1 MPSVTDQNPAVQAM
15 SQRDRALAQG
25 TSEFLNRL
33 HEDSPEALGGLAPS
47 AWSAG
52 PTELMELHAEW
63 VKRHAEL
70 LQGVLDQPGGRP
82 GAQSAEVAARDEGVD
97 GPALP
102 ARRASDYLRQ
112 ARQINADCLKNL
124 VDASAVRERPAQDR
138 MHLPTGQKADAVVP
152 ANVAATAAQ
161 ATVSKYQEIR
171 DKLKSGDI
179 IVCCKGNMKSFKGF
193 LSLLVRV
200 VTASSYSHVGVVI
213 KLGNRCFVVEATPPV
228 VRLYPLSKLD
238 SFYVIKMEQ
247 RLSREDENRLFEYVG
262 LPYSDWNSIVSYFT
276 RKPLANGKLQCA
288 QLVSSFYNWPNLLR
302 PEQIVRYAQEDLGKQ
317 MVFVR

>member
-1 MPSVTDQNPAVQAM
+1 MPSSAEQNHAADAISRAGSAMAEGSGVFPARQQKYSSVA
-15 SQRDRALAQG
+15 SGDP
-25 TSEFLNRL
+25 
-33 HEDSPEALGGLAPS
+33 DPS
-47 AWSAG
+47 AGDAG
-52 PTELMELHAEW
+52 WQELMILQKEW
-63 VKRHAEL
+63 LGRHAEL
-70 LQGVLDQPGGRP
+70 WQGMPSQPAAKRDRPTAKPEASETCSANPALGGSPMFDLLQRACQINPDYMKRAVEAVPVPEPVKDPIP
-82 GAQSAEVAARDEGVD
+82 VVTPKAPAAR
-97 GPALP
+97 
-102 ARRASDYLRQ
+102 
-112 ARQINADCLKNL
+112 
-124 VDASAVRERPAQDR
+124 AV
-138 MHLPTGQKADAVVP
+138 
-152 ANVAATAAQ
+152 ANVVATAAQ
-161 ATVSKYQEIR
+161 ATVSRYQEIR

-302 PEQIVRYAQEDLGKQ
+302 PEQIVRYAREDLGKQ